1 MKFLYRILI
10 ASALVTPCFVC
21 TSCEWFLEE
30 DVESSIPQNTYFRT
44 EEEAVKFLYGAYA
57 SVRSTVFG
65 PDFFLVTD
73 CMTDDMEYRVST
85 NYTYKAISAL
95 QHNKQLNTFYTV
107 WNKLYK
113 VVNDCNIL
121 IDRTNLL
128 RSDEKVTY
136 NSGNLIEAE
145 ARFIRA
151 WAYLNLVQLWGD
163 VPLQT
168 LPTYNIKEDN
178 LVPERAPAAS
188 VYAQIFSD
196 LNFAYENL
204 TDKPGSVIIRT
215 DITYPLTIGKGAVRV
230 LLARAY
236 LIHKQYSDVVEYLQ
250 PMIDNSGDGADGA
263 GKLYGL
269 MASHED
275 VFDQRK
281 VTENIEERKRE
292 ILWTME
298 ASKDNAIYNS
308 WHAQIATNQK
318 RNYNGTSYTDEELP
332 CPTTS
337 ATGAFAPTEDLI
349 LTYDA
354 QKDKRYQWQYK
365 MYSQAPYSYFLPMKG
380 YDMGATVN
388 NQAGCNQ
395 ILIRFAD
402 ALLMYAEAKNE
413 LDDPS
418 PAVEAL
424 NRVRVRAGLD
434 PVDLADLSDVKSEL
448 RDLIMME
455 RRHEFA
461 HECYRIFDLRR
472 TGTYIS
478 EMERFNRKFSELKDK
493 GVFKV
498 FVPQYAYRGD
508 NTSVYVW
515 GSSNKY
521 PQSYHVLHPIPYLE
535 TVANKNL
542 TQNPGY

>member
-1 MKFLYRILI
+1 MKFIYKTLI
-10 ASALVTPCFVC
+10 VSVLASLSVFC

-30 DVESSIPQNTYFRT
+30 NIESSIPQSTYYQT
-44 EEEAVKFLYGAYA
+44 EEEVAKALYGVYA
-57 SVRSTVFG
+57 SVRKTVFG
-65 PDFFLVTD
+65 PEFFLVTD
-73 CMTDDMEYRVST
+73 CMTDDMEYRIST
-85 NYTYKAISAL
+85 NYTYKAISSL
-95 QHNKQLNTFYTV
+95 LHNKQLVTFYTV
-107 WNKLYK
+107 WNNLYK
-113 VVNDCNIL
+113 VINECNIV
-121 IDRTNLL
+121 IDRANAL
-128 RSDEKVTY
+128 RNDDKVTY
-136 NSGNLIEAE
+136 NSGYLIDAE

-168 LPTYNIKEDN
+168 IPTYNIKEDN
-178 LVPERAPAAS
+178 LVPKRAPVAS

-196 LNFAYENL
+196 LNFAYDNL
-204 TDKPGSVIIRT
+204 TDKPGSVTIRT

-250 PMIDNSGDGADGA
+250 PMIDNSGDGAEGA

-269 MASHED
+269 MSSHED

-281 VTENIEERKRE
+281 VNENVEERKRE
-292 ILWTME
+292 ILWVME
-298 ASKDNAIYNS
+298 ASKDNSIYNT
-308 WHAQIATNQK
+308 WHAQIATNSK
-318 RNYNGTSYTDEELP
+318 TNYNGTSYTDEELP

-337 ATGAFAPTEDLI
+337 ATGGFAPTEDLI
-349 LTYDA
+349 LSYEA

-365 MYSQAPYSYFLPMKG
+365 MYAQSPNSYFLPMKG

-418 PAVEAL
+418 EAVTAL

-434 PVDLADLSDVKSEL
+434 PVDLADLTDVKSEL

-478 EMERFNRKFSELKDK
+478 EMERFSQKISELKTK
-493 GVFKV
+493 GLFQVY
-498 FVPQYAYRGD
+498 VPQYASRGD
-508 NTSVYVW
+508 VTSVYVW
-515 GSSNKY
+515 CSSNKY
-521 PQSYHVLHPIPYLE
+521 PQAHHVLHPIPYLE

>member
-1 MKFLYRILI
+1 MKFLYRILL
-10 ASALVTPCFVC
+10 ASALAFPCLFC

-30 DVESSIPQNTYFRT
+30 DIESSIPQSSYYST
-44 EEEAVKFLYGAYA
+44 EEEAVKGLYGAYA
-57 SVRSTVFG
+57 SVRKTVFG
-65 PDFFLVTD
+65 PEFFLMTD
-73 CMTDDMEYRVST
+73 CMTDDMEYRIST
-85 NYTYKAISAL
+85 NYTYKAISSL
-95 QHNKQLNTFYTV
+95 LHDKQLATFYTV
-107 WNKLYK
+107 WNNLYK
-113 VVNDCNIL
+113 VVNECNIL
-121 IDRTNLL
+121 IDRTQAL
-128 RSDEKVTY
+128 RNDKNVTY

-145 ARFIRA
+145 SRFIRA

-168 LPTYNIKEDN
+168 IPTYNIKEDN
-178 LVPERAPAAS
+178 LLPKRAPVAS
-188 VYAQIFSD
+188 VYAQIFAD
-196 LNFAYENL
+196 LNFAFENL
-204 TDKPGSVIIRT
+204 SDKPGSIIIRT

-236 LIHKQYSDVVEYLQ
+236 LIHKQYSEVVEYLQ
-250 PMIDNSGDGADGA
+250 PMIDNSGDGAEGE

-281 VTENIEERKRE
+281 VTENVEERKRE

-298 ASKDNAIYNS
+298 ASKDNAIYNR
-308 WHAQIATNQK
+308 WHSQIATNTK
-318 RNYNGTSYTDEELP
+318 TNYNGIAYTDEELP

-337 ATGAFAPTEDLI
+337 ASGGFAPTEDLI
-349 LTYDA
+349 LSYDA

-365 MYSQAPYSYFLPMKG
+365 MYAQSPYSYFLPMKG

-413 LDDPS
+413 LDDPGT
-418 PAVEAL
+418 AVTAL

-434 PVDLADLSDVKSEL
+434 PIELADLTDVKQEL
-448 RDLIMME
+448 RDLIMLE

-478 EMERFNRKFSELKDK
+478 EMERFNRKISELTQQ
-493 GVFKV
+493 GLFRVY
-498 FVPQYAYRGD
+498 VPQYASRGD
-508 NTSVYVW
+508 FTDVYIW
-515 GSSNKY
+515 CSSNKY
-521 PQSYHVLHPIPYLE
+521 PQPHHVLHPIPYQE
-535 TVANKNL
+535 IIANKNL